1 VASAAVSS
9 ATSTAYEAALKALV
23 TYIVEIVN
31 STSKMRFHEAMKL
44 CGMAQTLEQMK
55 AERIAD
61 YGMMPQDQIG
71 GYGVYDNFG
80 VAPMRIRQVGMV
92 NFAGPLDQ
100 NEVVRNLAQ
109 TLGPNLQVQTESAKS
124 LMAKNEA
131 EEMESLSRMLAA
143 TVEVDRRAIIDERIK
158 KLFTNLETRNHVQEP
173 APEPA
178 VNGVNGVNGIVGAAH
193 AAVPVAPGFELVPA
207 VVPR

>member
-1 VASAAVSS
+1 
-9 ATSTAYEAALKALV
+9 
-23 TYIVEIVN
+23 
-31 STSKMRFHEAMKL
+31 
-44 CGMAQTLEQMK
+44 
-55 AERIAD
+55 
-61 YGMMPQDQIG
+61 
-71 GYGVYDNFG
+71 
-80 VAPMRIRQVGMV
+80 
-92 NFAGPLDQ
+92 
-100 NEVVRNLAQ
+100 
-109 TLGPNLQVQTESAKS
+109 VQTESAKS